1 MHRGALTYPLG
12 SRALASSLRESRR
25 APAHT
30 HHISH
35 ITCIYHMQYARTY
48 HISHVYITKIYIYTY
63 DLYAHTPKP
72 HIYIAHVHHTRY
84 HVRPRSDRR
93 SSVHVYICTYISVR
107 IYLYVYICTYIS
119 SAEGRL
125 PTHLSRGLTGCGTA
139 AARAPAVLPVACGA
153 YAIRMTKSVETFGI
167 IRLQIQ
173 TQQQLQRPMAWA
185 TLQCRQYTPM

>member
-1 MHRGALTYPLG
+1 VHRGALTYPLG
-12 SRALASSLRESRR
+12 SRALASSLRASRR

-30 HHISH
+30 PHI
-35 ITCIYHMQYARTY
+35 TY

-63 DLYAHTPKP
+63 DIYAHTPKP

-84 HVRPRSDRR
+84 RVRPRSDRR

-107 IYLYVYICTYIS
+107 IYLYVYICMYIS

-139 AARAPAVLPVACGA
+139 AAHAPAVLPVACGA
-153 YAIRMTKSVETFGI
+153 YAIRMTKSVEIFGI

-185 TLQCRQYTPM
+185 TPCTPM